1 MTFLRNSALKP
12 TPLSTALLA
21 ALLLPVAGS
30 VLAQDATNE
39 QPDVAPP
46 AADARTLDR
55 VTVTGSLIPQTQI
68 ETFTPVTVITAEDI
82 QARGFLN
89 LADVLQESSMSTGGV
104 QGAQSSASFTQG
116 AETVSLF
123 GLPPGYVKYL
133 IDGRPMANY
142 PALYNGSDAFNN
154 ISGIPI
160 DLVDRIEILPGGQSS
175 LYGSDA
181 IAGVINII
189 LKKRMDGVTMNI
201 RGGGYSEGGGNSFR
215 ASVAGGF
222 TAADDRLSVL
232 LGAQYEDRDPIWAYD
247 RAITRTF
254 FDRGVGERA
263 ASRDFLVHGPFA
275 SYQWLDPNDCA
286 NVDHLFGG
294 SLGRVERPGFGD
306 GVYCGSYMTPGY
318 RTLQNAKEASQLYGN
333 LTFEINERTQLYA
346 NALYSQETTEY
357 HVGSNFTWWGTGPG
371 WGYYFDPRFGTDIPD
386 NYAWLCDDAPD
397 PAACVASLPG
407 GTYLGLQ
414 RAFAP
419 EDMGPGGFQ
428 NSMERDKSKS
438 YHVTVGINGVFGDSA
453 WDYDVGYTRTQYQL
467 DGHGWVRWAGPMNA
481 YFQER
486 VLGPQLGVDPLFG
499 AYPIFEPDYEA
510 FYQPISP
517 QDFAAMT
524 GYALSRSETTDEMLR
539 AQVTTTDLFSLPGGQ
554 AGLAVAAE
562 IGRDSWEY
570 NPHPGY
576 LNGDIWGTTAVA
588 GSGDRDR
595 YAVVSELRMPVF
607 EPLTV
612 TLAGRYDAFDA
623 GGRTIDKPTYSLGL
637 EWRPID
643 TLLVRGKYGSAF
655 RAPTLPDLFQ
665 GLSGFYTFV
674 TDYYNCAL
682 LGYEPGDTTNCPAAY
697 SNRQVFGT
705 QEGNVDLQ
713 PINADVWS
721 AGVVWAPIE
730 RMSLSLDYHSWDIE
744 DEVTQQSSDSLMLQE
759 YRCRVGLDDIGS
771 TLCQTTLSQVTRNAT
786 GAVDEIYTPK
796 VNVSRQTLEALTA
809 GFNYAFAAGVAGD
822 FFIRANYTHKLDHM
836 YQQYAEDPEV
846 DLLRR
851 PGWSSDPRSKGD
863 ASVTWAKNNWR
874 STLYANWTGATP
886 NYRARVIDGYDDPLA
901 AKLGS
906 FTRYNA
912 SVAYSP
918 LRNLQFSVLVNN
930 LFNDMPP
937 LDASY
942 PNTSGAPYNSQV
954 WSAYGRAYYLETRY
968 SFGAD

>member
-1 MTFLRNSALKP
+1 MSAFR
-12 TPLSTALLA
+12 LSTPKRSRLTA
-21 ALLLPVAGS
+21 ALLTAMLLPAGAALAQDQQEEAS
-30 VLAQDATNE
+30 APAQDAT
-39 QPDVAPP
+39 
-46 AADARTLDR
+46 TLDR

-82 QARGFLN
+82 QARGFMSM
-89 LADVLQESSMSTGGV
+89 AEVLQESSFSTGGV

-160 DLVDRIEILPGGQSS
+160 DLVERIEILPGGQSS

-189 LKKRMDGVTMNI
+189 LKKRMDGVTANI
-201 RGGGYSEGGGNSFR
+201 RGGGHTGGGGNSFR
-215 ASVAGGF
+215 ASIAGGF
-222 TAADDRLSVL
+222 TAVDDRLSVL
-232 LGAQYEDRDPIWAYD
+232 LGAQYEDRDAIWGYD
-247 RAITRTF
+247 RDITRTF
-254 FDRGVGERA
+254 FDQGQGARA

-294 SLGRVERPGFGD
+294 TVGRVERPGFGD

-318 RTLQNAKEASQLYGN
+318 RTLQNAKEASQVYGN
-333 LTFEINERTQLYA
+333 LTFEINDRTQLYA
-346 NALYSQETTEY
+346 SALYSEETTEY
-357 HVGSNFTWWGTGPG
+357 HVGSNYTWWGTGPG
-371 WGYYFDPRFGTDIPD
+371 WGYFFDPRFGSDIPD
-386 NYAWLCDDAPD
+386 NYAWLCDDAAD
-397 PAACVASLPG
+397 PTGCVAGLPG
-407 GTYLGLQ
+407 GTYMGLQ

-438 YHVTVGINGVFGDSA
+438 YRVTVGINGAFGDSA
-453 WDYDVGYTRTQYQL
+453 WDYDIGYTRTEYQL
-467 DGHGWVRWAGPMNA
+467 NGHGWVRWAEPMDN

-486 VLGPQLGVDPLFG
+486 VLGPALGIDPLFG
-499 AYPIFEPDYEA
+499 NYPIFEPDYAA

-517 QDFAAMT
+517 EDFAAMT
-524 GYALSRSETTDEMLR
+524 GYAVSRSETMDEMLR

-562 IGRDSWEY
+562 VGRDSWEY

-588 GSGDRDR
+588 GSGKRDR
-595 YAVVSELRMPVF
+595 YALVSELRMPVF
-607 EPLTV
+607 DPLTV
-612 TLAGRYDAFDA
+612 TVAGRYDAFKA
-623 GGRTIDKPTYSLGL
+623 GGRTIDKSTYSLGL
-637 EWRPID
+637 EWRPLD

-655 RAPTLPDLFQ
+655 RAPTLPDLYQ

-674 TDYYNCAL
+674 TDYYGCSL
-682 LGYEPGDTTNCPAAY
+682 EGYEPGDTTNCPAAL

-705 QEGNVDLQ
+705 QEGNLDLQ

-721 AGVVWAPIE
+721 AGVVWAPID
-730 RMSLSLDYHSWDIE
+730 RMSVSLDYHSWDIE
-744 DEVTQQSSDSLMLQE
+744 DEVTQQSSDGLMLQE
-759 YRCRVGLDDIGS
+759 YRCLVGQDDINS
-771 TLCQTTLSQVTRNAT
+771 TLCETTLSQVTRNAT
-786 GAVDEIYTPK
+786 GAVAEIYTPK
-796 VNVSRQTLEALTA
+796 VNVSRQTLEAVTA
-809 GFNYAFAAGVAGD
+809 GVNYAFTAGAAGE
-822 FFIRANYTHKLDHM
+822 FFLRGNYTQKLDHM
-836 YQQYAEDPEV
+836 YQQYAEDDEV

-851 PGWSSDPRSKGD
+851 PWWRSDPQRKAD
-863 ASVTWAKNNWR
+863 ASVTWAKNNWT
-874 STLYANWTGATP
+874 STLYANWTGPTP
-886 NYRARVIDGYDDPLA
+886 NYRARVIDSYDDPLA

-906 FTRYNA
+906 FIRYNA

-918 LRNLQFSVLVNN
+918 LPNLQFSVLVNN

-937 LDASY
+937 VDESHLNS
-942 PNTSGAPYNSQV
+942 SGAPYNSQV
-954 WSAYGRAYYLETRY
+954 WNAYGRAYYLEARY
-968 SFGAD
+968 TFGAN